1 MKLQRLAG
9 LERKKIEDELNAVQ
23 ALIKE
28 LKEILGSPK
37 KILSVIKSELKE
49 ISEKYGDERRT
60 KIVKHAAKNFSIED
74 TIPDEESVLV
84 LTAGGYV
91 KRTRPEEYRKQ
102 RRGGVGVV
110 DLETKEED
118 FVTILLTANTHSDL
132 LFFTNL
138 GKVFQ
143 MKMYDLPEARRATR
157 GKSIMNFLQLGSD
170 EKVTSILPMPKEVKK
185 SSVPPLLMVT
195 KNGTAKKTAGDGFRD
210 VRRSGLIAIKLTKGD
225 ELQSVHFVNN
235 GDEVIM
241 ATTKGQSIHF
251 KESDIRLMGRT
262 AGGVRAMKI
271 GKGDS
276 VIGVDTIKS
285 SVKDGFFLTMSQN
298 GLGKKTALKEYKV
311 QKRGGSGIKTA
322 KITPKTGDLIVG
334 RVIREEEELIAMSKK
349 GQVVRVQLGSVPAL
363 RRSTQGVTIMKMRPG
378 DGIASLTCL

>member
-1 MKLQRLAG
+1 
-9 LERKKIEDELNAVQ
+9 
-23 ALIKE
+23 
-28 LKEILGSPK
+28 
-37 KILSVIKSELKE
+37 
-49 ISEKYGDERRT
+49 
-60 KIVKHAAKNFSIED
+60 
-74 TIPDEESVLV
+74 
-84 LTAGGYV
+84 
-91 KRTRPEEYRKQ
+91 
-102 RRGGVGVV
+102 
-110 DLETKEED
+110 
-118 FVTILLTANTHSDL
+118 
-132 LFFTNL
+132 
-138 GKVFQ
+138 
-143 MKMYDLPEARRATR
+143 
-157 GKSIMNFLQLGSD
+157 
-170 EKVTSILPMPKEVKK
+170 
-185 SSVPPLLMVT
+185 LMVT

-225 ELQSVHFVNN
+225 ELQSVHFVDK

-271 GKGDS
+271 DKGDS

-285 SVKDGFFLTMSQN
+285 SAKDGFFLTMSQN
-298 GLGKKTALKEYKV
+298 GLGKKTTLKEYKV